1 MSLLNGSPTWMYNAG
16 GNFYP
21 YLLNQS
27 LRFNDNDSAYLR
39 HTPPSAGNLRAW
51 TWSAWVKRGNIGINS
66 FIFGC
71 GSSSSNFAFIG
82 FSSDNTIDVRNY
94 QGGSYT
100 YSFKTT
106 QLFRDVSAWYHLVLA
121 ADMDNSTAADRIKL
135 YVNGERVTSF
145 NSAPSPSTSDLLTNS
160 AIQHVIGSGYYN
172 DGSGVN
178 SYLDGYLAE
187 VNFVDGTA
195 YDPTSFGET
204 KQGVWIPKDPSVT
217 YGDNGYRLEF
227 KQTGTG
233 GASSTTIG
241 ADTSGKN
248 NHFTDS
254 GLAAYD
260 VGPDSPTNNFAT
272 LNPLAEDGVNIKT
285 GAVLSEG
292 NLVTA
297 SAGFGSGSPWGGGQ
311 STIAIPTN
319 KKIYCEMLCS
329 NTTGSS
335 WFGAVSIPELSTNST
350 GSSNTGQI
358 AAYNRS
364 AMINGVETDYG
375 SSAGLGGLGVALLA
389 SGDILQIAV
398 DGATGKVWFGRN
410 GTYFKSPSTNNS
422 GTTGDPAAGT
432 HEIGTVTNT
441 DGKPLF
447 IVVGGSSA
455 TVHVNFGQDSS
466 FAGQKTSGSA
476 VAQDANSVGDFYY
489 TPPADYLSL
498 CSQNLPAPA
507 IDPDDGENPTDHYNT
522 VLYTGESDD
531 DVTATNTFAADWV
544 WLKCRNNSDH
554 PYVQDTVRGFGGSKS
569 LSPSSTN
576 LEGYHGGA
584 PAGMNI
590 VTTDTSIQ
598 FLGDDFTKDSRPFVA
613 WTWKAG
619 GAPTATNAAAAGAVP
634 TSGSVMIDG
643 VASTSALA
651 GSIAAT
657 KISANTKAGLS
668 IGTFTKGSGVET
680 VAHGLNTAPNWYV
693 VKRYT
698 GGTGSWFVY
707 HSEIASDA
715 ETDYMRFNSPNAK
728 SDDATVWGD
737 TAPTNEVFSVAAAF
751 NSGEQLVFYAGHDV
765 EGFSKFGIFSGNSSG
780 DGTFV
785 NLGFRPA
792 RIWLKRSDSS
802 SVDWTS
808 YDLLREGYNDQN
820 DTMRFAAATEQSDED
835 LDILSN
841 GFKMR
846 RNMANNQGTIAFF
859 AWAHQPFKYANA
871 R

>member
-1 MSLLNGSPTWMYNAG
+1 MSLLNGSPTWMYSAG
-16 GNFYP
+16 SDFYSHKID
-21 YLLNQS
+21 QS
-27 LRFNDNDSAYLR
+27 LRFDTARNTYLNK
-39 HTPPSAGNLRAW
+39 TFSTAQTNTNKITASFWFKPSKISTTRMVFLHARNGGGGEIKFNSHKIYANLFD
-51 TWSAWVKRGNIGINS
+51 VGYDGFFNNS
-66 FIFGC
+66 LI
-71 GSSSSNFAFIG
+71 
-82 FSSDNTIDVRNY
+82 
-94 QGGSYT
+94 
-100 YSFKTT
+100 
-106 QLFRDVSAWYHLVLA
+106 RDPSAWYHLVYQGDSTL
-121 ADMDNSTAADRIKL
+121 STASDRNKVYL
-135 YVNGERVTSF
+135 NGVQ
-145 NSAPSPSTSDLLTNS
+145 LTNNASSFTPQNADTYFLRNGLVSNIGHNVDS
-160 AIQHVIGSGYYN
+160 ASYDQSGYMAELHSI
-172 DGSGVN
+172 DGSVV
-178 SYLDGYLAE
+178 AHTE
-187 VNFVDGTA
+187 
-195 YDPTSFGET
+195 FGEF
-204 KQGVWIPKDPSVT
+204 KEGIWIPKEYTGSHGTNGFYLPFDDGSAI
-217 YGDNGYRLEF
+217 GDDESANTNDWTVNNLV
-227 KQTGTG
+227 
-233 GASSTTIG
+233 AS
-241 ADTSGKN
+241 
-248 NHFTDS
+248 
-254 GLAAYD
+254 D
-260 VGPDSPTNNFAT
+260 VMPDSPTNNFAT
-272 LNPLAEDGVNIKT
+272 LNPLAEDGKNIKT
-285 GAVLSEG
+285 GAVLSQG

-297 SAGFGSGSPWGGGQ
+297 TAGFGSGSPWGGGQ
-311 STIAIPTN
+311 STISIPTD

-329 NTTGSS
+329 NTTGDS
-335 WFGAVSIPELSTNST
+335 WFGGVSIPELNANNTGSTNT
-350 GSSNTGQI
+350 GMIS
-358 AAYNRS
+358 AYNRS

-375 SSAGLGGLGVALLA
+375 SSAGLGGLGVSKLA

-422 GTTGDPAAGT
+422 GTTGNPAAGT
-432 HEIGTVTNT
+432 YEIGTITNT

-447 IVVGGSSA
+447 IVVGGNSA
-455 TVHVNFGQDSS
+455 TVHVNFGADSS

-476 VAQDANSVGDFYY
+476 NAADGNGNGSFYY
-489 TPPADYLSL
+489 APPTDYLAL
-498 CSQNLPAPA
+498 CASNLPSPTF
-507 IDPDDGENPTDHYNT
+507 DPSAGETPTDHYNT

-531 DVTATNTFAADWV
+531 DVTVTNTFAADWV
-544 WLKCRNNSDH
+544 WLKCRNNTDH
-554 PYVQDTVRGFGGSKS
+554 PYVQDTVRGFGNSKS
-569 LSPSSTN
+569 LSPSSTGD
-576 LEGYHGGA
+576 EGDHGGA

-598 FLGDDFTKDSRPFVA
+598 FLGEDFTKDGRPFVA

-668 IGTFTKGSGVET
+668 IGTFTKGSGTQT

-715 ETDYMRFNSPNAK
+715 ETDYIRFNSAAAK

-737 TAPTNEVFSVAAAF
+737 TAPTNTVFSVAGAF

-765 EGFSKFGIFSGNSSG
+765 EGFSKFGVFSGNSSA

-785 NLGFRPA
+785 YCGFRPA

-808 YDLLREGYNDQN
+808 YDLLREGYNDNN
-820 DTMRFAAATEQSDED
+820 DTLRFAAAVEQSDED

-859 AWAHQPFKYANA
+859 AWAEQPFKYANA